1 MTNILQMAVKRPK
14 QIHKYLR
21 FFFRFTLQSSE
32 FTALRKVIFVI
43 ICQISSNIITCIEIT
58 LPKAKNAHYIDTM
71 RPVRALWCLLLTS
84 ITISRE

>member
-58 LPKAKNAHYIDTM
+58 SPKAKNAHYIDTM

>member
-58 LPKAKNAHYIDTM
+58 PPKAKNAHYIDTM
-71 RPVRALWCLLLTS
+71 RPVRALWCLLLKS

>member
-32 FTALRKVIFVI
+32 FTALRKLIFLI

-58 LPKAKNAHYIDTM
+58 SPKAKNAHYIDTM